1 MDRPRPGWWIGALA
15 GLTALLAGCVGHSR
29 TDEDYGRKAAKTVE
43 VAQSS
48 VQTVLFTVDAIDDDQ
63 AFGPY
68 LGRVIGQAEA
78 DASAALD
85 SFSVVQPPSTTADD
99 VRSEVDEL
107 VGDAV
112 DLLAEARIAIRR
124 SDGATVSGLRPQLEE
139 SLAALERFVE
149 EAS

>member
-1 MDRPRPGWWIGALA
+1 MDRARSG
-15 GLTALLAGCVGHSR
+15 LLAATVAVAGMLGGCVGHSR
-29 TDEDYGRKAAKTVE
+29 TDEDYGRKAARTVE
-43 VAQSS
+43 VAESS
-48 VQTVLFTVDAIDDDQ
+48 VQTVLFTVDAIDEDK

-85 SFSVVQPPSTTADD
+85 SFSVVQPPSTEADD
-99 VRSEVDEL
+99 VRSEVSEL

-124 SDGATVSGLRPQLEE
+124 SDGATVSALRAQLEE
-139 SLAALERFVE
+139 SLAALGAFVE
-149 EAS
+149 EQA